1 MQFEFLKTIV
11 TLLDDAE
18 IPHMLAGSM
27 ASTFHGEPRMTR
39 DIDMVIAPTV
49 ETMTRFVS
57 ALDRERYYVDD
68 AVEAVRRRDMCN
80 VIDVETGW
88 KVDLIVCKDRP
99 FSREE
104 FGRRQPAV
112 VGGVEL
118 FVATAE
124 DTVLSKLEWRAS
136 SDSERQFRDVVAV
149 LSAQDLD
156 RDYLLRWAAELGV
169 AESLDQALTAATE
182 S

>member
-11 TLLDDAE
+11 TLLADAE

-39 DIDMVIAPTV
+39 
-49 ETMTRFVS
+49 
-57 ALDRERYYVDD
+57 
-68 AVEAVRRRDMCN
+68 
-80 VIDVETGW
+80 G
-88 KVDLIVCKDRP
+88 
-99 FSREE
+99 
-104 FGRRQPAV
+104 

-124 DTVLSKLEWRAS
+124 DTVLSKFEWRAS

-149 LSAQDLD
+149 LSTQDLD

-169 AESLDQALTAATE
+169 AESLDEALIRKARPVLVPRIRPIAPVARARG
-182 S
+182 SSPASVPRR

>member
-11 TLLDDAE
+11 TLLADAE

-57 ALDRERYYVDD
+57 ALDRDRYYVDD
-68 AVEAVRRRDMCN
+68 ALEAVRRRDMCN

-149 LSAQDLD
+149 LSTQDLD
-156 RDYLLRWAAELGV
+156 RDYLLSWAAELGV
-169 AESLDQALTAATE
+169 AESLDQALTAATD